1 MKFYIFN
8 IIVMG
13 IPNFFSWLVRRM
25 ENIIL
30 FEKYPYGKIQSL
42 MIDMNGL
49 IHPAV
54 KDVNMNIDQ
63 MYSAVSNY
71 LDNVIN
77 FANPEKLVYIAIDGV
92 APKAKMDQQRIRR
105 YKSVRESKQLR
116 DLNIKYGK
124 TITESTVDFNM
135 ISPGTVFMN
144 TLKNSLL
151 DYIKQRKDIN
161 IILDSAD
168 NPGEGEHKIMNYIRQ
183 NGLDLG
189 NISIYGLDADLMFLS
204 LCLNI
209 NNITLLRESMM
220 FKSGEKPVKID
231 GEYTFLDIDCLK
243 TSIGNILSPIVTFE
257 EISDVI
263 TENFFKEPTEKKL
276 VDIDQF
282 KLIMDYVY
290 ISFFLGNDFLPN
302 VPSLKIRDGGLDMII
317 LAYKLTSWEI
327 GEYLISNGK
336 ININFLR
343 AFTKLLE
350 SVEND
355 HLQKLHYKKTR
366 RIAQFKIKIETL
378 EPYEK
383 ELEEL
388 NYIEHLQKNDNI
400 KIGVDGWQSRYYN
413 NLFFIPYKN
422 KSEQTKLIFD
432 LCKKYIDGTLW
443 VLDYYQGK
451 LKDWRW
457 SFGYDYA
464 PSIRDINLYL
474 MTISDLTSTFSST
487 VPVEPYCQLMAILPP
502 ESSHLLPKSLGTL
515 MTSRTSSIHY
525 MYPLT
530 YRYNFFGK
538 RFLWECSPCL
548 PEIDLNELER
558 IVIYYKNIFT
568 GS

>member
-1 MKFYIFN
+1 
-8 IIVMG
+8 
-13 IPNFFSWLVRRM
+13 
-25 ENIIL
+25 
-30 FEKYPYGKIQSL
+30 
-42 MIDMNGL
+42 
-49 IHPAV
+49 
-54 KDVNMNIDQ
+54 
-63 MYSAVSNY
+63 
-71 LDNVIN
+71 
-77 FANPEKLVYIAIDGV
+77 
-92 APKAKMDQQRIRR
+92 
-105 YKSVRESKQLR
+105 
-116 DLNIKYGK
+116 
-124 TITESTVDFNM
+124 M

-355 HLQKLHYKKTR
+355 HLQKLH
-366 RIAQFKIKIETL
+366 
-378 EPYEK
+378 
-383 ELEEL
+383 
-388 NYIEHLQKNDNI
+388 
-400 KIGVDGWQSRYYN
+400 
-413 NLFFIPYKN
+413 
-422 KSEQTKLIFD
+422 
-432 LCKKYIDGTLW
+432 
-443 VLDYYQGK
+443 
-451 LKDWRW
+451 
-457 SFGYDYA
+457 
-464 PSIRDINLYL
+464 
-474 MTISDLTSTFSST
+474 
-487 VPVEPYCQLMAILPP
+487 
-502 ESSHLLPKSLGTL
+502 
-515 MTSRTSSIHY
+515 
-525 MYPLT
+525 
-530 YRYNFFGK
+530 
-538 RFLWECSPCL
+538 
-548 PEIDLNELER
+548 
-558 IVIYYKNIFT
+558 
-568 GS
+568 